1 MKNELSKKRYRTVG
15 HAHEVERIKS
25 YFPKKLFPSVGMG
38 VLTSIISMMALS
50 VLMALII
57 YRTADPASYVTPAAY
72 TALYISALIAGL
84 ASSKLNKRSALLCG
98 LLTGGLLLAIC
109 FIMGLIL
116 SGAHSS
122 DYSVVEDLLLKCAV
136 LVCSV
141 IGAFIGS
148 TQKTRKNKKR
158 NTYKKR

>member
-38 VLTSIISMMALS
+38 VLISIISIAALS
-50 VLMALII
+50 LLMALII
-57 YRTADPASYVTPAAY
+57 YKTADPASYVTPAAY
-72 TALYISALIAGL
+72 TVLYISALMAGFS
-84 ASSKLNKRSALLCG
+84 ATKLNRRSPLLCG
-98 LLTGGLLLAIC
+98 LLTGGALIAIS
-109 FIMGLIL
+109 FIMGFVLNDSLSSGYSLIH
-116 SGAHSS
+116 G
-122 DYSVVEDLLLKCAV
+122 LLLKCAI
-136 LVCSV
+136 LVCS
-141 IGAFIGS
+141 ILGAFIGS